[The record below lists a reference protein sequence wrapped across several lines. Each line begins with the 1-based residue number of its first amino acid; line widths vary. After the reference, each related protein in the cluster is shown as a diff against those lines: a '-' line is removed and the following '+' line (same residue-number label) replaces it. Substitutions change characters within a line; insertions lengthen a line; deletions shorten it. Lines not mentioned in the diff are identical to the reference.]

1 MWTCPFCPE
10 PPGWRVDLPALWER
24 FAWLRPL
31 RDTPQDAKYHAEG
44 DVWTH
49 LGMVLKVL
57 STLPAFRALN
67 EADRNIVF
75 AATVLHDISKPECT
89 VIEEDGRIRSP
100 NHAVRG
106 VYKARRILAEDPAF
120 GRNGTPFHSREAIL
134 SLVRWHGL
142 PVQFPD
148 KPDPVRAVLRPSFTT
163 RYDLL
168 TILADADHRGRKVS
182 EPTDSA
188 GKIALFPDYCRE
200 QRVWDGP
207 YPFANDHSRFMYFR
221 TENAHPT
228 LHLFDDTKCEVTMM
242 AGLPGGGKSTWIA
255 ANARGR
261 GVVSLD
267 DIRDELG
274 VTPTDDQAPVITLA
288 YERAREFLRR
298 REDFIWNATSIT
310 RILRDKLIAI
320 AAGYGARIKIVYV
333 QPSIP
338 EVRRRNTGRAKVVP
352 ESAWN
357 RMFDRLDVPTVTEA
371 HAVEYVLT

>member
-1 MWTCPFCPE
+1 
-10 PPGWRVDLPALWER
+10 VDLSALWQR

-31 RDTPQDAKYHAEG
+31 AETPQNPTYHAEG

-57 STLPAFRALN
+57 STLPAFRALDG
-67 EADRNIVF
+67 ADRHLVF
-75 AATVLHDISKPECT
+75 AAALLHDIAKPECT
-89 VIEEDGRIRSP
+89 KVEDDGRITS
-100 NHAVRG
+100 HGHSVKG

-120 GRNGTPFHSREAIL
+120 GRHGTPFHTREAIL

-168 TILADADHRGRKVS
+168 TILADADHRGRICR

-188 GKIALFPDYCRE
+188 DTIALFPDYCRE

-207 YPFANDHSRFMYFR
+207 YPFANAHSRFQYFR

-228 LHLFDDTKCEVTMM
+228 LHLFDDTTCEVTMM
-242 AGLPGGGKSTWIA
+242 AGLPGGGKSTWIT

-320 AAGYGARIKIVYV
+320 AEGYAARIQIVYV
-333 QPSIP
+333 EPSIP
-338 EVRRRNTGRAKVVP
+338 EIRRRNSGRAKVVP

-357 RMFDRLDVPTVTEA
+357 RMFDRLDVPTLTEA
-371 HAVEYVLT
+371 HTVEYVLT